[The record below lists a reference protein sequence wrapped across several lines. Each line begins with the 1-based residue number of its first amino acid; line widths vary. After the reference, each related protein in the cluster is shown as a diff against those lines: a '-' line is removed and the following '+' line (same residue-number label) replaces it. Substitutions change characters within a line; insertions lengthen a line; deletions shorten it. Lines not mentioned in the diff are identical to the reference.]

1 MIYLDNSATSYPKPE
16 SVYKAMDYTT
26 KYYFANPG
34 RGGYDVSLK
43 TAEKIYEVREKLADF
58 FGAPAA
64 ENCMFTYN
72 CTAAIN
78 TVIKGIL
85 NSGDHVLI
93 SDLEHNSVVR
103 PLEKL
108 KRESSIKYDIFKTDI
123 YNSDKTIDN
132 IKSLLKA
139 ETKLIICTHASNVI
153 GASLPVEKIGKLCK
167 EKDIYFA
174 LDCAQSGGILPLDMK
189 ESGVNFLC
197 LAGHK
202 GLFGAM
208 GTGVLISDGSEV
220 DSLLEG
226 GTGSNSKSLLQPEF
240 MPDKLEAGTANVSG
254 IISIGAGID
263 FIKKIGREKIKQK
276 EENHILQ
283 LNSFFKEE
291 EKIVTYANYEKM
303 FDFAPV
309 ISFNIKGAA
318 SEEVAN
324 FLAQNDIAV
333 RAGLHCS
340 PLAHKKIGTYE
351 SGTVR
356 ISPSYFTTNSE
367 INYTIRTIKKAISA
381 F

>member
-16 SVYKAMDYTT
+16 SVYKAMDHTT

-220 DSLLEG
+220 DSLFEG